1 MESNISTIVVA
12 KNDILENSNAFHK
25 IELDDEALKKTKDIV
40 SKYKNIIVANG
51 LGGDS
56 SKKLMQLVDMLNKKI

>member
-56 SKKLMQLVDMLNKKI
+56 SKN